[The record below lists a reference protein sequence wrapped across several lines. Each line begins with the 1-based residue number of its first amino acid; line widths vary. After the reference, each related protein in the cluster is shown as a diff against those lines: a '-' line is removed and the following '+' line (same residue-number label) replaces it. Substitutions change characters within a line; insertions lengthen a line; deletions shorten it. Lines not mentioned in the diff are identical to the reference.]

1 VKLHASF
8 SQVSQFSKKT
18 TYVWTYSTSQT
29 TPHQLQHVWD
39 VRGMW
44 EGPSGRIILDWTEIY
59 TSSRLATEI
68 QKKAV

>member
-1 VKLHASF
+1 
-8 SQVSQFSKKT
+8 
-18 TYVWTYSTSQT
+18 VWTYSTSQT